1 MMGVTGIMFRK
12 LGKGGTDREITW
24 KPFAPQYKRKDGT
37 LVPAWGGVPK
47 VRGSGSVQPRKRPSG
62 APITSSSL
70 LMQDTLKLRA
80 GRLQLQ
86 QLTPGRIKMGP
97 TVVYAEEQHRMR
109 PWIYFTSKETVLA
122 ADAALIPF
130 IKHLDKK

>member
-12 LGKGGTDREITW
+12 LGKGGTHREITW

-37 LVPAWGGVPK
+37 LVPAWGGIPK
-47 VRGSGSVQPRKRPSG
+47 VRGTGNVKPKKRPSG
-62 APITSSSL
+62 QAITSSSL
-70 LMQDTLKLRA
+70 LMQDTVKLRA

-97 TVVYAEEQHRMR
+97 TVVYAEHQHSMR

-122 ADAALIPF
+122 ADAALNVF
-130 IKHLDKK
+130 ARHLDKK